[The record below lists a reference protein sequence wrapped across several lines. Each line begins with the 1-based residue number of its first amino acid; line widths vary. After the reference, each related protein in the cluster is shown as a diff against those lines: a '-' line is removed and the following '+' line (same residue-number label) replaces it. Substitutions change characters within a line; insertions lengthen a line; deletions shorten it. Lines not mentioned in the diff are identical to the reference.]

1 MNNNKK
7 IIDITTIQ
15 YYEKIDTIFT
25 LRNDYFMCPPFNSY
39 KILNDY
45 DKNNIVIKDTK
56 IFYNEKNNEGA
67 GYKQYHDISFHT
79 HGKHEINIQNL
90 RTNKIQTYTF
100 KIWSAGQSPATTNGE
115 GGSKAT

>member
-45 DKNNIVIKDTK
+45 QVLMLTEVYTIIIN
-56 IFYNEKNNEGA
+56 YN
-67 GYKQYHDISFHT
+67 YK
-79 HGKHEINIQNL
+79 L
-90 RTNKIQTYTF
+90 
-100 KIWSAGQSPATTNGE
+100 
-115 GGSKAT
+115 